1 MPRQKVVQFTASV
14 ANNGTVN
21 IQPGSGATWLVFSI
35 ECGGT
40 FELRRVSGSN
50 TITLGRVLGKV
61 DFAVP
66 IVVNPSAYLRLT
78 NVSGATQ
85 HVAVTYFVDN

>member
-1 MPRQKVVQFTASV
+1 MPRQKVVNFQASV
-14 ANNGTVN
+14 ANNSFVD

-66 IVVNPSAYLRLT
+66 IVAKQSEYLRLV
-78 NVSGATQ
+78 NISGATQ
-85 HVAVTYFVDN
+85 HVAVTYFVD

>member
-1 MPRQKVVQFTASV
+1 MPRQKVVNFPASV
-14 ANNGTVN
+14 ANNSFVD

-50 TITLGRVLGKV
+50 TITLGRVLGKI

-66 IVVNPSAYLRLT
+66 IVVNSSTYLRLV

-85 HVAVTYFVDN
+85 HVAVTYFVDS

>member
-1 MPRQKVVQFTASV
+1 MPRPKVVQFTASV
-14 ANNGTVN
+14 VNNGTVD
-21 IQPGSGATWLVFSI
+21 IQPSSGATWLVFSV

-40 FELRRVSGSN
+40 FELRRVSGTN
-50 TITLGRVLGKV
+50 TITLGRMLGKV

-66 IVVNPSAYLRLT
+66 IVVNSSAYLRLV

-85 HVAVTYFVDN
+85 HVSVTYFVD

>member
-14 ANNGTVN
+14 ANNGTVD
-21 IQPGSGATWLVFSI
+21 IQPGSGETWLVFSI

-40 FELRRVSGSN
+40 FELRRVSGTNSLAMGRA
-50 TITLGRVLGKV
+50 IGRVH
-61 DFAVP
+61 FEVP
-66 IVVNPSAYLRLT
+66 IVVTHSMYLRLV

-85 HVAVTYFVDN
+85 HVAVTYFVD

>member
-21 IQPGSGATWLVFSI
+21 IQPGSGETWLVFSI

-40 FELRRVSGSN
+40 FELRRVSGTN

-66 IVVNPSAYLRLT
+66 IVANPSEYLRLV
-78 NVSGATQ
+78 NISGATQ
-85 HVAVTYFVDN
+85 HVAVTYFVD